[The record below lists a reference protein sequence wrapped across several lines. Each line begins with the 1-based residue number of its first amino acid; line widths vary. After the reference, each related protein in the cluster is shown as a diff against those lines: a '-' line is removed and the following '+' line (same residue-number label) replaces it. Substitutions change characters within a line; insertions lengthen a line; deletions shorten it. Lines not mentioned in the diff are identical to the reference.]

1 MTILG
6 VQVHEKLV
14 RDWEGL
20 DLARVEQVLA
30 DADIEGGTSAGVP
43 AQLHVVRV
51 AFSGTKSLVTGGD
64 GDGDGGSPGNDV
76 EEPPDD
82 RQDRPRVEVP
92 FEFDWRPVAG
102 VNGVGSEK
110 NLRGKS
116 SVLKVIQW
124 ALVGRSPLRA
134 DVQQWVGAAN
144 VEFTIGGTAF
154 AVSFTAVDGVP
165 SGHLWQRHPAGEGD
179 GAKLGSFTDEASFE
193 AVMNSFMLKWLRL
206 DDISVWA
213 KDRLQPHAWP
223 AYAGALNFNADE
235 LDPLIGNVPTLST
248 RLLQMFAGTS
258 WAPTIGQVNAA
269 VSRHEYETSQA
280 AEQTKAG
287 GEFAKTQ
294 RALAASKV
302 EQAQEALDKL
312 PATAADVAAVFALV
326 GLAND
331 ASRAS
336 HELQM
341 ELMTARGLLADARA
355 RVRTEEARKH
365 AANEDALARMFF
377 NSMEPTQCPRCASKV
392 TEQHRKA
399 EHDDHECSLCH
410 SDLDSTALDDH
421 VMVAAGVPDD
431 ERERLRVTAS
441 QASSAANTE
450 DDDDADVVDTMSALE
465 EDVAEAGAVVE
476 AMEARIA
483 RANQAEQDAATAAAT
498 AEEALSVVQQRQQAE
513 IDLARA
519 QGALD
524 SFTETP
530 TELPGPDDDLVGAVL
545 KAAKKVV
552 DKWLKADQD
561 PILGMISDEIAKL
574 GREFGIANLDR
585 VALKGNAN
593 MIVQTGGA
601 EEGYG
606 AISGG
611 ERIRLKIATAI
622 ALMRVGKREGVGRHP
637 GLLFIDSPASE
648 EIGAGDLSEM
658 LGALVDVA
666 TEADV
671 QLFVAT
677 AHTSLLTKVL
687 PPANV
692 RAAQGDEYVW

>member
-1 MTILG
+1 MTVLG
-6 VQVHEKLV
+6 VEVHTKLME
-14 RDWEGL
+14 DQEDL

-30 DADIEGGTSAGVP
+30 DAGIEGGASAGVP

-51 AFSGTKSLVTGGD
+51 AFSGTKSLVSD
-64 GDGDGGSPGNDV
+64 GKGDGGSTADNN
-76 EEPPDD
+76 EASADD
-82 RQDRPRVEVP
+82 QAVRPRVEVP
-92 FEFDWRPVAG
+92 FDFDWRPVAG

-134 DVQQWVGAAN
+134 DVQQWISGVN
-144 VEFTIGGTAF
+144 VEFTIDGTAF
-154 AVSFTAVDGVP
+154 AVRFTAADGVP
-165 SGHLWQRHPAGEGD
+165 SGHLWQRHPTGDGD
-179 GAKLGSFTDEASFE
+179 GAKLSSFTDAASFQ
-193 AVMNSFMLKWLRL
+193 AAMNSFMLKWLRL
-206 DDISVWA
+206 EDISVWA
-213 KDRLQPHAWP
+213 KDHIQPHAWP

-258 WAPTIGQVNAA
+258 WAPTVGQVNAA

-280 AEQTKAG
+280 AEKTKAG
-287 GEFAKTQ
+287 GDFAKAQ
-294 RALAASKV
+294 RVISASKV
-302 EQAQEALDKL
+302 EQAQEALNKL
-312 PATAADVAAVFALV
+312 PATVADIGAVFALV

-331 ASRAS
+331 TSRAS

-341 ELMTARGLLADARA
+341 ELMSARRVLDDARA
-355 RVRTEEARKH
+355 RVRSEQARKH

-392 TEQHRKA
+392 TERHRKA

-410 SDLDSTALDDH
+410 SDLDLAALGDQ
-421 VMVAAGVPDD
+421 VMVAVGVPDD
-431 ERERLRVTAS
+431 ERERLRVTAL
-441 QASSAANTE
+441 QATSAAGTD
-450 DDDDADVVDTMSALE
+450 DDDDARVVDTMTALE
-465 EDVAEAGAVVE
+465 EDVAEAEAAVT
-476 AMEARIA
+476 AIEARVETAIK
-483 RANQAEQDAATAAAT
+483 AEQDAATAATT
-498 AEEALSVVQQRQQAE
+498 AEQALSVVQQRQQAE

-519 QGALD
+519 QGALE
-524 SFTETP
+524 SLTETP
-530 TELPGPDDDLVGAVL
+530 TEVAGPDEDLVAAVL

-561 PILGMISDEIAKL
+561 PILVMISDEITKL
-574 GREFGIANLDR
+574 GREFGISNLER

-593 MIVQTGGA
+593 MTVWTGGT

-606 AISGG
+606 TISGG

-648 EIGAGDLSEM
+648 EIGEGDLSQM
-658 LGALVDVA
+658 LGALVEVA

-687 PPANV
+687 PSANV
-692 RAAQGDEYVW
+692 QAAQGDEYVW